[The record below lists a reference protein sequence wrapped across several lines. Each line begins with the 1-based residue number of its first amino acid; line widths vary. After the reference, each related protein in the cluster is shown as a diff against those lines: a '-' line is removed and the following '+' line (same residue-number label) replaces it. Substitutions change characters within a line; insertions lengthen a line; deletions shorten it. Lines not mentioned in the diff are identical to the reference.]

1 MKIPIFCLSM
11 LKIPTVVP
19 LPLKSFCSYGPKVK
33 NFKDLRKKSR
43 KRKKKFWPI
52 IAKIDH
58 CGSSI
63 LKKFL
68 LVWAKSQKL

>member
-11 LKIPTVVP
+11 LKIPIVVP

-33 NFKDLRKKSR
+33 NFKDLREKSR
-43 KRKKKFWPI
+43 KKKKIWPI

-68 LVWAKSQKL
+68 LLWDKSLKL